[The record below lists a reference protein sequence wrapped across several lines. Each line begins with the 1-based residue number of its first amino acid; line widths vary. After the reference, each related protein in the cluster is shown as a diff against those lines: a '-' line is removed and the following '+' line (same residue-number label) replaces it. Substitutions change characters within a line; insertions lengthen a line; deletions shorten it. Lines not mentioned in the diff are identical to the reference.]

1 MFFVTS
7 KDAESAMALHAPV
20 DIFVDIVIGFLE
32 KSTSYL
38 RAVGN
43 QVFSLLTSAIQ
54 ESTVDLIL
62 TVRYFTVF
70 H

>member
-1 MFFVTS
+1 MFFVKS
-7 KDAESAMALHAPV
+7 KDVESLYAPV

-43 QVFSLLTSAIQ
+43 QVFSLLSSVIQ

-62 TVRYFTVF
+62 TVRYFTVI